1 MLNIC
6 VLRHIRVRSLVEGLA
21 EAGLLLY
28 IPLRSKT
35 KLYKTIE
42 NMLHVSA
49 LVVCVTGEVGTM
61 AADRRSACSHL
72 GKPSVENPE
81 KLDTDGVETQ
91 LTIVGSHGNCTH

>member
-1 MLNIC
+1 MFNC
-6 VLRHIRVRSLVEGLA
+6 WVGRGRVITVRTKQN
-21 EAGLLLY
+21 
-28 IPLRSKT
+28 KT
-35 KLYKTIE
+35 VQIYRK
-42 NMLHVSA
+42 HVVSA